1 MTALLI
7 IAACF
12 TSVYFFYKLTIGNKE
27 RYFQFDDKQA
37 DLEKAQRVNLSKID
51 EEPEEDYE
59 TVVAQKKAEGPS
71 VRSSFTTRP
80 QTQAGITNDD
90 DN

>member
-7 IAACF
+7 VGACF
-12 TSVYFFYKLTIGNKE
+12 ASVYFFYKITFGNRE

-37 DLEKAQRVNLSKID
+37 DIEMANRKTNLSKID

-59 TVVAQKKAEGPS
+59 TAVVKKQEGAS

-80 QTQAGITNDD
+80 
-90 DN
+90 